1 MNRLRLPRVPHQ
13 LEVLPP
19 QPQIRLLNRLR
30 RLRMHPQRLIR
41 AANQPHRPLRQFRPL
56 AATRQ
61 PIKLLRLAERQ
72 LRNNTN
78 HGKSLAGT
86 PLLLAVIRDLPGVE
100 ASIVRRS

>member
-1 MNRLRLPRVPHQ
+1 LNPLRLPQVPHP
-13 LEVLPP
+13 LEVLLP
-19 QPQIRLLNRLR
+19 QRQIQLLNRLR
-30 RLRMHPQRLIR
+30 RPRMHQQRRIK
-41 AANQPHRPLRQFRPL
+41 AANRPHRLLRQLRPQ

-61 PIKLLRLAERQ
+61 PIKRLRLAERQ

-86 PLLLAVIRDLPGVE
+86 PLLLAMIRDLPGVE